1 MIDDKDDDF
10 DILDALDEDKDFS
23 AQVIDN
29 EPEHE
34 VDNDC
39 GDSCKL

>member
-1 MIDDKDDDF
+1 MDDLDDL
-10 DILDALDEDKDFS
+10 DIPETDQSER
-23 AQVIDN
+23 VIEN
-29 EPEHE
+29 ESTYE